1 MGVRRFDR
9 GVDTWKM
16 VVSLVNKLLK
26 GWEHWERD
34 GSWNECHGCHGV
46 RCIPIISHIYHIF
59 TSERL
64 KNMNV
69 RCGDAN
75 HILERPHELDS
86 GELISGKVEGR
97 KS

>member
-1 MGVRRFDR
+1 MDHGMSF
-9 GVDTWKM
+9 
-16 VVSLVNKLLK
+16 
-26 GWEHWERD
+26 
-34 GSWNECHGCHGV
+34 GCHGV

-59 TSERL
+59 TNERL
-64 KNMNV
+64 KNMKV

-97 KS
+97 NS